1 MYVLNYTHVNKCRSC
16 FFSNN
21 KEIWFC
27 YHKNPVFVAFGASNK
42 ASHLS
47 HRTTNDA
54 AGSLKPLAG
63 FYWSQVLDLI
73 YCLLNN
79 PHKPS
84 LGCWGSHV
92 DHSYSFIQWW
102 TQSTHLRIKEVPHHQ
117 PQTGCEPKVPGTF
130 KTGYFSTR
138 NRKVPA
144 SRCFPLLPKSLK
156 DYGNRDN
163 DTVVQA
169 CGPGL
174 LPWQFPVYYRVL
186 PSSRDSMEALALN
199 FESGSC
205 GLNSPSSW
213 VQKAPMLS
221 KNLPGPRSLSGV
233 RYVHGGALACINTTV
248 NLIKLQLK

>member
-1 MYVLNYTHVNKCRSC
+1 M
-16 FFSNN
+16 
-21 KEIWFC
+21 
-27 YHKNPVFVAFGASNK
+27 AFGASNK

-79 PHKPS
+79 PHNPS
-84 LGCWGSHV
+84 LGYWGSHV

-102 TQSTHLRIKEVPHHQ
+102 THSTHLRIKEVPHHQ
-117 PQTGCEPKVPGTF
+117 PQSGCEPKVPGTF

-144 SRCFPLLPKSLK
+144 SRCFPLLPKSQK
-156 DYGNRDN
+156 DYGNQDN

-169 CGPGL
+169 WGAGL
-174 LPWQFPVYYRVL
+174 LPWQFLVYYQVL
-186 PSSRDSMEALALN
+186 PFEQGLYGSLGTKFWVWFLWFEFAEFLGSKGTYVKQKPARTQEPFWSEICSRW
-199 FESGSC
+199 
-205 GLNSPSSW
+205 SPC
-213 VQKAPMLS
+213 L
-221 KNLPGPRSLSGV
+221 
-233 RYVHGGALACINTTV
+233 H
-248 NLIKLQLK
+248 